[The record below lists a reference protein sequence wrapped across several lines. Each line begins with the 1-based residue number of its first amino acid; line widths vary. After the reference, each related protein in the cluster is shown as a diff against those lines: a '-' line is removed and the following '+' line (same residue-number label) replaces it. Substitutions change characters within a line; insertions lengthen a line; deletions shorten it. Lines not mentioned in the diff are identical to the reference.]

1 LEEIFGEYGKV
12 TGLDLPL
19 FKVCKYPLD
28 TIVMGIMADG
38 IAGLNRGK
46 AAIEFSNAEEAD
58 KAVKHMNGG
67 QLDGSFLTI
76 QVSPLSPAKEGKE
89 LMNRF
94 LNIHYPLLPLL
105 HLDDLLHLLF
115 DEEGHRR
122 ILVRLLLLGME
133 DSEDDHLHHTDEIGM
148 DLEAVMGQEEA
159 EG

>member
-1 LEEIFGEYGKV
+1 
-12 TGLDLPL
+12 
-19 FKVCKYPLD
+19 
-28 TIVMGIMADG
+28 MGMMADG

-46 AAIEFSNAEEAD
+46 AAIEFSNAEEAE

-76 QVSPLSPAKEGKE
+76 QVSPLQYAKEGKE
-89 LMNRF
+89 LMVRF
-94 LNIHYPLLPLL
+94 PNIHYPLLLLL
-105 HLDDLLHLLF
+105 HLDDLLHLRF

-122 ILVRLLLLGME
+122 TLVRLLLLEME
-133 DSEDDHLHHTDEIGM
+133 DTEEDHLHHTDEIGM